1 MTDIKTGTR
10 SASAPAGSS
19 AGGSA
24 AGNPT
29 TGTTTSTGLVQQ
41 FVQRTGQ
48 LYSLPAV
55 AMEVLRLT
63 SEPKLD
69 GRALKDCLERDPAL
83 TTRILKVVNSSLF
96 GLTRPAT
103 DLGQALAL
111 LGTRPLR
118 MLVLGFSL
126 PKELFS
132 GLAADVLARYWRH
145 TLIKAV
151 AARELAEQVFRA
163 PADEAFTAGLVQ
175 DIGLLALAQQL
186 GEPYLR
192 LVDHCQTH
200 GGDIL
205 DRELE
210 TLGFDHAV
218 LSARLLGR
226 WGLPAPLCSAIAVP
240 HDARRI
246 NQLEPDQRQLPQILH
261 LADLLA
267 RLIEQPFGSALHEL
281 LQAGQQYSGLTF
293 DKLRPLVGTLQNKV
307 ADLAEVLS
315 LELPAGERYSDLL
328 VAAHGR
334 LSELTLGA
342 AAELAARSPEE
353 DVLALT
359 GALRREVLSIA
370 TETRIPARQ
379 DPQPLS
385 RRVTDEDYL
394 TFSRPTGPGPAVL
407 APVASEPGLAG
418 RVAAAINRC
427 RLARGPLSLALL
439 AVDGYSDLL
448 LTLGPGGAADLVH
461 WLRRDL
467 AAWAGQRAPASLIGE
482 ATFALVWENCNRSD
496 AVETV
501 RQALASAKSW
511 RMPGSAG
518 QELEISLSAG
528 VATLSLPPKN
538 FPPQQLIDAAQRC
551 LSGAQLSGGGTA
563 KSIEF

>member
-1 MTDIKTGTR
+1 MTSTYASGSNFPGT
-10 SASAPAGSS
+10 ASPPLGSS
-19 AGGSA
+19 SSSS
-24 AGNPT
+24 NT
-29 TGTTTSTGLVQQ
+29 TGLVQQ

-69 GRALKDCLERDPAL
+69 GRALKECLERDPAL

-126 PKELFS
+126 PKELFT
-132 GLAADVLARYWRH
+132 GLAADVLARYWRR

-151 AARELAEQVFRA
+151 AARQLAEQVFHA
-163 PADEAFTAGLVQ
+163 PADEAFTAGLLQ

-218 LSARLLGR
+218 LSARLLSR
-226 WGLPAPLCSAIAVP
+226 WGLPPALSSALAVP
-240 HDARRI
+240 HDSRRI
-246 NQLEPDQRQLPQILH
+246 NQLEPEQRQLPQILH

-267 RLIEQPFGSALHEL
+267 RLIDQPFGSALHEL

-293 DKLRPLVGTLQNKV
+293 DRLRPLVGTLQSKV

-328 VAAHGR
+328 VSAHAR
-334 LSELTLGA
+334 LADLTASA
-342 AAELAARSPEE
+342 AAELAVHSPEE
-353 DVLALT
+353 DLLALT
-359 GALRREVLSIA
+359 GALRREVMSIG
-370 TETRIPARQ
+370 ETRNFIRPES
-379 DPQPLS
+379 QPLS
-385 RRVTDEDYL
+385 RRVTDDDYA
-394 TFSRPTGPGPAVL
+394 TPNRSSGPGPAVL
-407 APVASEPGLAG
+407 SPVSSEPGLAG

-427 RLARGPLSLALL
+427 RLARGPLSLALV

-467 AAWAGQRAPASLIGE
+467 GTWAGQRAPAALAGE
-482 ATFALVWENCNRSD
+482 ATFAMVWENCSRSD

-501 RQALASAKSW
+501 RQALDNAKSW
-511 RMPGSAG
+511 RMPGSVG
-518 QELEISLSAG
+518 QDLEISLSAG
-528 VATLSLPPKN
+528 VATLALPPKN

-551 LSGAQLSGGGTA
+551 LSGAQLSGGGTS